1 MDQIKILTSIDEAK
15 QIFSHLSKVIVYTD
29 GCCKGNPGPGCSA
42 AIFVVGDEIFGLR
55 GLESDKTTNNQQELS
70 AVIMALKC
78 LATNTIIDL
87 HTDSKYVQN
96 GITNWI
102 HGWKRKGWR
111 KADGKPVLNL
121 ELWKQLDELSQQH
134 QITYHW
140 VAGHSGHAYNDM
152 ADRLCQV

>member
-15 QIFSHLSKVIVYTD
+15 QIFRDLAKVVVYTD
-29 GCCKGNPGPGCSA
+29 GCCKGNPGPGCCA
-42 AIFVVGDEIFGLR
+42 AIFIVNDDIYGLR
-55 GLESDKTTNNQQELS
+55 GQESDKTTNNQQELS

-78 LATNTIIDL
+78 LSSPTIIEL

-96 GITNWI
+96 GMTNWI

-121 ELWKQLDELSQQH
+121 ELWKQLDEISQQH

-140 VAGHSGHAYNDM
+140 VAGHSGDTYNDM